1 MAKLL
6 FKPFSIATGLLAGIA
21 SKKAFELIWS
31 RIDDREDAP
40 QPDRR
45 YVGLGKLAL
54 ALGLEGALF
63 RMVKGLV
70 DHGSRRAFAGVTG
83 AWPGEEQAFEEE
95 DSSKR

>member
-6 FKPFSIATGLLAGIA
+6 FKPFSIATGLIAGMA

-31 RIDDREDAP
+31 KIDTREDAP

-45 YVGLGKLAL
+45 AVGWGKLAL

-63 RMVKGLV
+63 RVVKGLV
-70 DHGSRRAFAGVTG
+70 DHGSRQAFAGVTG
-83 AWPGEEQAFEEE
+83 AWPGKDE
-95 DSSKR
+95 SKD